1 MSTTFEQALLPDH
14 YYRWV
19 VVAYGITIQAV
30 SVGTLIYCFALFSLP
45 WLEEFSSSRRD
56 LMLTVALLQIGVG
69 LVSPFVGRALDAY
82 PPQWVVTIGLL
93 SLVIGLTLAQHVT
106 SLFQLW
112 LVYATFMPLAMA
124 LMGSLTSQTLVT
136 RWFKEQRG
144 LALGISSMGTNI
156 GGIILPL
163 LVAGWLLEMGWR
175 DVMQNLLVLAV
186 LVVLPATWL
195 LLRRKP
201 QESAATDQVNAT
213 DTRVWTTKEILTT
226 SLFWLPFCGIAPL
239 SMSFGALQFNLG
251 IITRDIGLATEVTA
265 NLIALS
271 SVSMVLGKLFF
282 GMLGDRIDH
291 RYLYWLANGIGLLA
305 LALIALADN
314 VIILTLATI
323 AMGLSGGSILP
334 LMGLIY
340 SARFGTVSFGR
351 VMGFGTLTILAGA
364 TSPIMAGW
372 TYDVFASYN
381 YAYVALALL
390 LVPAAIAMA
399 WLREAQA

>member
-1 MSTTFEQALLPDH
+1 MSSTLNQPLLSDH

-19 VVAYGITIQAV
+19 MVGYGITIQAV

-175 DVMQNLLVLAV
+175 DVMQNLLLLAV
-186 LVVLPATWL
+186 IVVLPATWL
-195 LLRRKP
+195 LLGRKP
-201 QESAATDQVNAT
+201 EANDTEYQSNTM

-239 SMSFGALQFNLG
+239 SMAFGALQFNLG
-251 IITRDIGLATEVTA
+251 IITRDIGLLPAVTA

-282 GMLGDRIDH
+282 GTLGDRVDH
-291 RYLYWLANGIGLLA
+291 RYLYWLASGFGLLA
-305 LALIALADN
+305 LALIAIADN
-314 VIILTLATI
+314 VIVLALATI

-351 VMGFGTLTILAGA
+351 VMGFGTLTIVAGS

-372 TYDVFASYN
+372 AYDAFGSYN
-381 YAYVALALL
+381 YAYMVLAAIT
-390 LVPAAIAMA
+390 VPAAIAM
-399 WLREAQA
+399 WYLREE

>member
-1 MSTTFEQALLPDH
+1 MSSTLNQPLLSDH

-19 VVAYGITIQAV
+19 MVGYGITIQAV

-175 DVMQNLLVLAV
+175 DVMQNLLLLAV
-186 LVVLPATWL
+186 IVVLPATWL
-195 LLRRKP
+195 LLGRKP
-201 QESAATDQVNAT
+201 QANDTEYQSNTM

-239 SMSFGALQFNLG
+239 SMAFGALQFNLG
-251 IITRDIGLATEVTA
+251 IITRDIGLLPAVTA

-282 GMLGDRIDH
+282 GTLGDRVDH
-291 RYLYWLANGIGLLA
+291 RYLYWLASGFGLLA
-305 LALIALADN
+305 LALIAIADN
-314 VIILTLATI
+314 VIVLALATI

-351 VMGFGTLTILAGA
+351 VMGFGTLTIVAGS

-372 TYDVFASYN
+372 AYDAFGSYN
-381 YAYVALALL
+381 YAYMVLAAIT
-390 LVPAAIAMA
+390 VPAAIAM
-399 WLREAQA
+399 WYLREE

>member
-1 MSTTFEQALLPDH
+1 VSSTLNQPLLSDH

-19 VVAYGITIQAV
+19 MVGYGITIQAV

-175 DVMQNLLVLAV
+175 DVMQNLLLLAV
-186 LVVLPATWL
+186 IVVLPATWL
-195 LLRRKP
+195 LLGRKP
-201 QESAATDQVNAT
+201 EANDTEYQSNTM

-239 SMSFGALQFNLG
+239 SMAFGALQFNLG
-251 IITRDIGLATEVTA
+251 IITRDIGLPPAVTA

-282 GMLGDRIDH
+282 GTLGDRVDH
-291 RYLYWLANGIGLLA
+291 RYLYWLASGFGLLA
-305 LALIALADN
+305 LALIAIADN
-314 VIILTLATI
+314 VIVLALATI

-351 VMGFGTLTILAGA
+351 VMGFGTLTIVAGS

-372 TYDVFASYN
+372 AYDAFGSYN
-381 YAYVALALL
+381 YAYMVLAAIT
-390 LVPAAIAMA
+390 VPAAIAM
-399 WLREAQA
+399 WYLREE

>member
-1 MSTTFEQALLPDH
+1 MSSTLNQPLLSDH

-19 VVAYGITIQAV
+19 VVGYGITIQAV

-56 LMLTVALLQIGVG
+56 LMLTVALLQLGVG
-69 LVSPFVGRALDAY
+69 LFSPFVGRALDAY
-82 PPQWVVTIGLL
+82 PPQWVVTVGLL
-93 SLVIGLTLAQHVT
+93 SLVVGLTLAQHVT

-136 RWFKEQRG
+136 RWFKERRG

-175 DVMQNLLVLAV
+175 DVMQNLLLLAV
-186 LVVLPATWL
+186 IVVLPATWL
-195 LLRRKP
+195 LLGRKP
-201 QESAATDQVNAT
+201 QANDTEYQSNAM

-239 SMSFGALQFNLG
+239 SMAFGALQFNLG
-251 IITRDIGLATEVTA
+251 IITRDIGLLPGVTA

-291 RYLYWLANGIGLLA
+291 RYLYWLASGFGLLA
-305 LALIALADN
+305 LALIAIADN
-314 VIILTLATI
+314 VMVLALATI

-340 SARFGTVSFGR
+340 SSRFGTVSFGR
-351 VMGFGTLTILAGA
+351 VMGFGTLTILAGS

-372 TYDVFASYN
+372 AYDAFGSYN
-381 YAYVALALL
+381 YAYTVLAAIT
-390 LVPAAIAMA
+390 VPAAIAMRF
-399 WLREAQA
+399 LREE

>member
-1 MSTTFEQALLPDH
+1 M
-14 YYRWV
+14 V
-19 VVAYGITIQAV
+19 GYGITIQAV

-175 DVMQNLLVLAV
+175 DVMQNLLLLAV
-186 LVVLPATWL
+186 IVVLPATWL
-195 LLRRKP
+195 LLGRKP
-201 QESAATDQVNAT
+201 EANDTEYQSNTV

-239 SMSFGALQFNLG
+239 SMAFGALQFNLG
-251 IITRDIGLATEVTA
+251 IITRDIGLLPAVTA

-282 GMLGDRIDH
+282 GTLGDRVDH
-291 RYLYWLANGIGLLA
+291 RYLYWLASGFGLLA
-305 LALIALADN
+305 LALIAIADN
-314 VIILTLATI
+314 VIVLALATI

-351 VMGFGTLTILAGA
+351 VMGFGTLTIVAGS

-372 TYDVFASYN
+372 AYDAFGSYN
-381 YAYVALALL
+381 YAYMVLAAIT
-390 LVPAAIAMA
+390 VPAAIAM
-399 WLREAQA
+399 WYLREE

>member
-1 MSTTFEQALLPDH
+1 MSTILDQPLLPDH

-30 SVGTLIYCFALFSLP
+30 SVGILIYCFALFSLP

-82 PPQWVVTIGLL
+82 PPQWVVTVGLL

-163 LVAGWLLEMGWR
+163 LVAGWLLQMGWR
-175 DVMQNLLVLAV
+175 EVMQNLLVLALV
-186 LVVLPATWL
+186 VVLPATWL

-201 QESAATDQVNAT
+201 QASAATDQVNAT

-239 SMSFGALQFNLG
+239 SMAFGALQFNLG
-251 IITRDIGLATEVTA
+251 IITRDIGLAAEVTA

-291 RYLYWLANGIGLLA
+291 RYLYWLASVIGLLA
-305 LALIALADN
+305 LVLIAVADN
-314 VIILTLATI
+314 VIVLTLATV

-340 SARFGTVSFGR
+340 SARFGTASFGR
-351 VMGFGTLTILAGA
+351 VMGFGTLTILAGS

-372 TYDVFASYN
+372 VYDVFGSYN
-381 YAYVALALL
+381 YAYIVLASIM
-390 LVPAAIAMA
+390 VPSAIAMRY
-399 WLREAQA
+399 LREE

>member
-1 MSTTFEQALLPDH
+1 
-14 YYRWV
+14 
-19 VVAYGITIQAV
+19 
-30 SVGTLIYCFALFSLP
+30 
-45 WLEEFSSSRRD
+45 
-56 LMLTVALLQIGVG
+56 
-69 LVSPFVGRALDAY
+69 
-82 PPQWVVTIGLL
+82 
-93 SLVIGLTLAQHVT
+93 
-106 SLFQLW
+106 
-112 LVYATFMPLAMA
+112 
-124 LMGSLTSQTLVT
+124 
-136 RWFKEQRG
+136 
-144 LALGISSMGTNI
+144 MGTNI

-175 DVMQNLLVLAV
+175 DVMQNILVLAV
-186 LVVLPATWL
+186 VVVLPATWL

-201 QESAATDQVNAT
+201 QTSAATKTLNAT

-226 SLFWLPFCGIAPL
+226 SLFWLPFFGIAPL

-399 WLREAQA
+399 WLREA

>member
-1 MSTTFEQALLPDH
+1 MNPIPVQPLLSDN

-19 VVAYGITIQAV
+19 IVAYGITIQAV

-69 LVSPFVGRALDAY
+69 LVSPLVGRALDAY
-82 PPQWVVTIGLL
+82 PPQWVVTVGLC
-93 SLVIGLTLAQHVT
+93 SLVIGLTLAQYAT

-144 LALGISSMGTNI
+144 LALGISSMGTNV

-163 LVAGWLLEMGWR
+163 LVAGWLVEMSWR

-186 LVVLPATWL
+186 VVILPTTWL

-201 QESAATDQVNAT
+201 IENMSTDRVSATDA
-213 DTRVWTTKEILTT
+213 RLWTSKEILTT

-239 SMSFGALQFNLG
+239 SMAFGAIQFNLG
-251 IITRDIGLATEVTA
+251 IIARDIGLTTDLTA

-271 SVSMVLGKLFF
+271 SVSMVVGKLFF
-282 GMLGDRIDH
+282 GMLGDRLDH
-291 RYLYWLANGIGLLA
+291 RYLYWLANGFGLLA
-305 LALIALADN
+305 LALVASADSLVVLALA
-314 VIILTLATI
+314 TL

-340 SARFGTVSFGR
+340 SARFGTASFGR
-351 VMGFGTLTILAGA
+351 VMGFATLTILAGS
-364 TSPIMAGW
+364 TSPILAGW
-372 TYDVFASYN
+372 AYDVFASYN
-381 YAYVALALL
+381 YAYAVLAVIM
-390 LVPAAIAMA
+390 VPAAIAMT
-399 WLREAQA
+399 WLRKA

>member
-1 MSTTFEQALLPDH
+1 MNPIPVQPLLSDN

-19 VVAYGITIQAV
+19 IVAYGITIQAV

-69 LVSPFVGRALDAY
+69 LVSPLVGRALDAY
-82 PPQWVVTIGLL
+82 PPQWVVTVGLC
-93 SLVIGLTLAQHVT
+93 SLVIGLTLAQYAT

-144 LALGISSMGTNI
+144 LALGISSMGTNV

-163 LVAGWLLEMGWR
+163 LVAGWLVEMSWR

-186 LVVLPATWL
+186 VVILPTTWL

-201 QESAATDQVNAT
+201 IENMSTDRVSATDA
-213 DTRVWTTKEILTT
+213 RLWTSKEILTT

-239 SMSFGALQFNLG
+239 SMAFGAIQFNLG
-251 IITRDIGLATEVTA
+251 IIARDIGLTTDLTA

-271 SVSMVLGKLFF
+271 SVSMVVGKLFF
-282 GMLGDRIDH
+282 GMLGDRLDH
-291 RYLYWLANGIGLLA
+291 RYLYWLANGFGLLA
-305 LALIALADN
+305 LALVASADSLVVLALA
-314 VIILTLATI
+314 TL

-340 SARFGTVSFGR
+340 SARFGTASCGR
-351 VMGFGTLTILAGA
+351 VMGFATLTILAGS
-364 TSPIMAGW
+364 TSPILAGW
-372 TYDVFASYN
+372 AYDVFASYN
-381 YAYVALALL
+381 YAYAVLAVIM
-390 LVPAAIAMA
+390 VPAAIAMT
-399 WLREAQA
+399 WLRKA

>member
-1 MSTTFEQALLPDH
+1 M
-14 YYRWV
+14 
-19 VVAYGITIQAV
+19 
-30 SVGTLIYCFALFSLP
+30 
-45 WLEEFSSSRRD
+45 
-56 LMLTVALLQIGVG
+56 
-69 LVSPFVGRALDAY
+69 
-82 PPQWVVTIGLL
+82 TIGLL

-201 QESAATDQVNAT
+201 QASAATDQVNAT

-239 SMSFGALQFNLG
+239 SMAFGALQFNLG
-251 IITRDIGLATEVTA
+251 IITRDIGLAAEVTA

-291 RYLYWLANGIGLLA
+291 RYLYWLASVIGLLA
-305 LALIALADN
+305 LVLIAVADN
-314 VIILTLATI
+314 VIVLTLATI

-340 SARFGTVSFGR
+340 SARFGTASFGR
-351 VMGFGTLTILAGA
+351 VMGFGTLTILAGS

-372 TYDVFASYN
+372 VYDVFGSYN
-381 YAYVALALL
+381 YAYIVLASIM
-390 LVPAAIAMA
+390 VPSAIAMMY
-399 WLREAQA
+399 LREE

>member
-1 MSTTFEQALLPDH
+1 VSSTTDQPLLPDN

-30 SVGTLIYCFALFSLP
+30 SVGILIYCFALFSLP

-82 PPQWVVTIGLL
+82 APQWVVTVGLF
-93 SLVIGLTLAQHVT
+93 SLVTGLTLAQYVT

-186 LVVLPATWL
+186 IVVLPTTWL
-195 LLRRKP
+195 LLSRKP
-201 QESAATDQVNAT
+201 QTSAATDQVNAT
-213 DTRVWTTKEILTT
+213 DTRQWTTKEILTT

-239 SMSFGALQFNLG
+239 SMAFGAMQFNLG
-251 IITRDIGLATEVTA
+251 IIARDIGLEPEITA
-265 NLIALS
+265 NFIALS

-291 RYLYWLANGIGLLA
+291 RYLYWLANAVTLLA
-305 LALIALADN
+305 LALIATADD
-314 VIILTLATI
+314 VVVMSFATI

-334 LMGLIY
+334 LMGLMY
-340 SARFGTVSFGR
+340 SARFGTASFGR
-351 VMGFGTLTILAGA
+351 VMGFGTLTILAGS
-364 TSPIMAGW
+364 TSPIIAGW
-372 TYDVFASYN
+372 AYDVFGSYN
-381 YAYVALALL
+381 YAYIVLAAI
-390 LVPAAIAMA
+390 LVPAAIAMRY
-399 WLREAQA
+399 LREK

>member
-1 MSTTFEQALLPDH
+1 MNPIPVQPLLSDN

-19 VVAYGITIQAV
+19 IVAYGITIQAV

-69 LVSPFVGRALDAY
+69 LVSPLVGRALDAY
-82 PPQWVVTIGLL
+82 PPQWVVTVGLC
-93 SLVIGLTLAQHVT
+93 SLVIGLTLAQYAT

-144 LALGISSMGTNI
+144 LALGISSMGTNV

-163 LVAGWLLEMGWR
+163 LVAGWLLEMSWR

-186 LVVLPATWL
+186 VVILPTTWL

-201 QESAATDQVNAT
+201 IENMSTDRVSATDA
-213 DTRVWTTKEILTT
+213 RLWTSKEILTT

-239 SMSFGALQFNLG
+239 SMAFGAIQFNLG
-251 IITRDIGLATEVTA
+251 IIARDIGLTTDVTA

-271 SVSMVLGKLFF
+271 SVSMVVGKLFF
-282 GMLGDRIDH
+282 GMLGDRLDH
-291 RYLYWLANGIGLLA
+291 RYLYWLANGFGLLA
-305 LALIALADN
+305 LALVASADSLVVLALA
-314 VIILTLATI
+314 TL

-340 SARFGTVSFGR
+340 SARFGTASFGR
-351 VMGFGTLTILAGA
+351 VMGFATLTILAGS
-364 TSPIMAGW
+364 TSPILAGW
-372 TYDVFASYN
+372 AYDVFASYN
-381 YAYVALALL
+381 YAYAVLAVIM
-390 LVPAAIAMA
+390 VPAAIAMT
-399 WLREAQA
+399 WLRKA